1 MIIFF
6 LSKWEMCVYM
16 CVFFFLKKKKT
27 LGCLKL
33 YLALRVNEP
42 PTPME
47 LSTPHEII
55 KHE

>member
-1 MIIFF
+1 
-6 LSKWEMCVYM
+6 MCVYM